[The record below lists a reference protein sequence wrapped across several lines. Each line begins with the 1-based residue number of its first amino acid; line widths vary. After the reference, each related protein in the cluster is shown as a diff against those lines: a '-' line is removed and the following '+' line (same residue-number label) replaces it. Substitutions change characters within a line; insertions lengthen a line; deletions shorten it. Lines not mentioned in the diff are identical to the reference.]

1 MRRNLWI
8 IVAALTLASVIA
20 AYSVLDRKADRLAA
34 QEYGQLLF
42 PNLAKRVNDITEL
55 AFVTPKGEWSLSRD
69 DAGEWH
75 HDARDGYPAN
85 ADEVKRLVVALS
97 RATVI
102 APKTADPAL
111 HDRLGL
117 TAPQPLTDGAD
128 GDSTRSMQVVAK
140 AGDGSVLAGLVV
152 GKTKQRGSATEPAKV
167 YVRRVGQDATWLA
180 EGFFTVKPA
189 LTDWLNRTLFKISK
203 DVVTDIIVSHPDQ
216 PLLALDRSEFGY
228 FHVRDLPD
236 GLLEQEIRLT
246 ATGRALEF
254 LKPRDVA
261 RADTV
266 DFTGATR
273 TIFETQSG
281 WIVTVDVLDA
291 GRKVDNADGFWLRFD
306 VQFDADRIVQ
316 LKPGLDGKAPEPI
329 VAADEEARARAAA
342 ALTDGWAYLFPSFT
356 AENFLPTLQTLTKP
370 KPEEE
375 S

>member
-8 IVAALTLASVIA
+8 IVLALTVASVVA
-20 AYSVLDRKADRLAA
+20 AYAVLDRKAERLAA
-34 QEYGQLLF
+34 LEYGQLLF
-42 PNLAKRVNDITEL
+42 PELAERVNDITEL

-69 DAGEWH
+69 DDGGWH

-117 TAPQPLTDGAD
+117 LAPVPQAD
-128 GDSTRSMQVVAK
+128 GEDGDGTRSMQVVAK
-140 AGDGSVLAGLVV
+140 AADGSVLAGLVV

-189 LTDWLNRTLFKISK
+189 PTDWLNRELFKVSK
-203 DVVTDIIVSHPDQ
+203 DLVTDITVTRPDQ
-216 PLLALDRSEFGY
+216 PPLALDRSEYGY
-228 FHVRDLPD
+228 FHVKDLPD
-236 GLLEQEIRLT
+236 GLQEQEIRLT

-261 RADTV
+261 PADTV

-273 TIFETQSG
+273 TVFEAQNG

-306 VQFDADRIVQ
+306 VQFDPERIVQ
-316 LKPGLDGKAPEPI
+316 PKPGLDGKEPTPI
-329 VAADEEARARAAA
+329 VAADEEAGAKAAA

-356 AENFLPTLQTLTKP
+356 AENFLPTLETLTKP

>member
-8 IVAALTLASVIA
+8 IVAALTLASVVA
-20 AYSVLDRKADRLAA
+20 AYGVLDRKAERLAA

-42 PNLAKRVNDITEL
+42 PELAGQINDIAEL
-55 AFVTPKGEWSLSRD
+55 AFVTPQGEWSLSRD
-69 DAGEWH
+69 AGGDWH
-75 HDARDGYPAN
+75 HDARDGYPADT
-85 ADEVKRLVVALS
+85 DEVKRLVVALS

-117 TAPQPLTDGAD
+117 SAPKPLADGD
-128 GDSTRSMQVVAK
+128 TGDSTRSMQVVAK
-140 AGDGSVLAGLVV
+140 AANGSTLAGLIV

-203 DVVTDIIVSHPDQ
+203 DVVTDITVTRQGQ
-216 PLLALDRSEFGY
+216 PTLALDRSQYGY
-228 FHVRDLPD
+228 FHVKDLPE

-266 DFTGATR
+266 DFADATR
-273 TIFETQSG
+273 TVFETQSG
-281 WIVTVDVLDA
+281 WIVTVDLVDA

-306 VQFDADRIVQ
+306 VQFDADRVVQ
-316 LKPGLDGKAPEPI
+316 LDPGLDGKEPAPI
-329 VAADEEARARAAA
+329 VAADEEARAKAAA

-356 AENFLPTLQTLTKP
+356 AENFLPTLETLTKP
-370 KPEEE
+370 KEE